1 MTHPPTI
8 PTSVHLERRSSAL
21 YAARTR
27 TMKGTQLSS
36 GAVDELCEAF
46 LELHSAHNEQ
56 GAELERV
63 VAELEKQ
70 RLENVRLRRAGP
82 KDVEP

>member
-8 PTSVHLERRSSAL
+8 PTSVVLERRSSAL
-21 YAARTR
+21 YAARTHLLKR
-27 TMKGTQLSS
+27 TMLSD
-36 GAVDELCEAF
+36 GAVRELAEAF
-46 LELHSAHNEQ
+46 LELHTAHNEQ

-70 RLENVRLRRAGP
+70 RLENVRLRRGP
-82 KDVEP
+82 KDVER